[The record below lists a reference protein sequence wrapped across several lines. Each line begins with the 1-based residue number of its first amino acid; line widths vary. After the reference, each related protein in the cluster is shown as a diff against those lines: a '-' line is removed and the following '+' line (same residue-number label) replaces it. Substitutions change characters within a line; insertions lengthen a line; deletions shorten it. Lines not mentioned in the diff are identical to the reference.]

1 MTLFLQ
7 QTINGLAV
15 GSSYAIFSM
24 GFGLVF
30 ATMGILNV
38 AHGTYATWG
47 AILALAAFDNL
58 GVPLVPAIAIGMAGG
73 GLVGVLVDQL
83 GFEPIRRRGGGL
95 LGPIITSIGFWII
108 LGQLA
113 IIATG
118 ARIKTFPREAL
129 PRGFVRVADLVIPYH
144 QIITFVVALVLL
156 LILYLFMM
164 RTNAG
169 AQMRAVGWDPDS
181 AKISGVNPRRVV
193 IVISFIAAGTAA
205 IAGILSSI
213 STNNVSFTVGEGL
226 LLKGFAAVIIGGFG
240 DLRGAYVG
248 GILIGLAE
256 VLGAQYISNSFRD
269 FITFGLLIV
278 VLLVRPKG
286 LMGDR
291 IVGLRA

>member
-47 AILALAAFDNL
+47 AIFALAAFDSL
-58 GVPLVPAIAIGMAGG
+58 GVALVPAIAIGMVGG
-73 GLVGVLVDQL
+73 GLIGVLVDQL

-129 PRGFVRVADLVIPYH
+129 PRGFVRVFDLVIPYH

-156 LILYLFMM
+156 LILYLFIM

-193 IVISFIAAGTAA
+193 IVISFIAAGTAS

-240 DLRGAYVG
+240 DLRGAYIG